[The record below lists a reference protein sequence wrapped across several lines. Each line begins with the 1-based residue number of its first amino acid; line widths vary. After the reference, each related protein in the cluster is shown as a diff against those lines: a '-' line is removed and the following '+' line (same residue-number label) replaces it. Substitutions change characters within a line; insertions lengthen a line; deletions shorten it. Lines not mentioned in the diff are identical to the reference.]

1 MHTPVLEWVVKGDDG
16 SGGGRQARVAVGVEE
31 DLVVC
36 QGCAEHLD
44 GVVDSW
50 GQKNER

>member
-1 MHTPVLEWVVKGDDG
+1 MHAPVLEWVVKGDDG
-16 SGGGRQARVAVGVEE
+16 SGSGRQARVAVGVEE

-44 GVVDSW
+44 GVVDPC